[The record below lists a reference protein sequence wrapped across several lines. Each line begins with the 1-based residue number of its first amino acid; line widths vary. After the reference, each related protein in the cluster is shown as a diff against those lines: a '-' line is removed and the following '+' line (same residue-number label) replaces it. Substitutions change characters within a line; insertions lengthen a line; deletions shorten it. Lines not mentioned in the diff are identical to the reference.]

1 MKRERKLPFDPK
13 VFLSKVNGGRAI
25 SDYRKDQNVYTQGEP
40 ADSVFYIQSG
50 KVKKTVI
57 SEQGKEAVVALLG
70 TGDFFGEGCLTG
82 QPLRLA
88 TVSAM
93 TECVIVRIA
102 KVDITRVIHE
112 EPAFA
117 ELFIA
122 HLLARNSRVEED
134 LVDQLFNSS
143 EKRLARILLLL
154 ANFGKEGRPEPIIA
168 KISQETLAEMIGTT
182 RSRVSFFMNK
192 FRELGLIDYNGHIE
206 VHSSLLNVVLQRHCQ
221 RQRLEPGARCLSLDV
236 QEHDQA
242 VLDRGKARTGA
253 SAMKWEHKV
262 EFFVL
267 APLFMPVV
275 GQSGKLARSTI
286 SEMWR
291 FPLLAPMYL

>member
-1 MKRERKLPFDPK
+1 MKRKAKLPFDPK
-13 VFLSKVNGGRAI
+13 AFLEGKRRTSHFRLSEGSNRLHAGRI
-25 SDYRKDQNVYTQGEP
+25 
-40 ADSVFYIQSG
+40 ADSVFYIRSG

-57 SEQGKEAVVALLG
+57 SEQGKEAVVAILG

-82 QPLRLA
+82 QPLRLS

-93 TECVIVRIA
+93 TECVIVRITKA
-102 KVDITRVIHE
+102 DITRVIHE

-143 EKRLARILLLL
+143 EKRLARIFLLL

-192 FRELGLIDYNGHIE
+192 FRELGLIDYNGRIE
-206 VHSSLLNVVLQRHCQ
+206 IHSSLLNVVL
-221 RQRLEPGARCLSLDV
+221 
-236 QEHDQA
+236 HDQPQI
-242 VLDRGKARTGA
+242 KT
-253 SAMKWEHKV
+253 
-262 EFFVL
+262 
-267 APLFMPVV
+267 
-275 GQSGKLARSTI
+275 
-286 SEMWR
+286 
-291 FPLLAPMYL
+291 